1 MPISLFLNSFQTQ
14 KVSVER
20 HENSSSSITVTAT
33 CSDRD
38 HEERERDVR
47 YTRVSILMVV
57 LYFVCHAPRI
67 ITNTVEMAVASDRL
81 PIVSIQKKSSTF
93 FFIVFMP

>member
-1 MPISLFLNSFQTQ
+1 MLQL
-14 KVSVER
+14 SVEE
-20 HENSSSSITVTAT
+20 HENPSITVTAT

-67 ITNTVEMAVASDRL
+67 ITNTVEMAVATDKI
-81 PIVSIQKKSSTF
+81 PIVSF
-93 FFIVFMP
+93 FWIS

>member
-1 MPISLFLNSFQTQ
+1 
-14 KVSVER
+14 VEG
-20 HENSSSSITVTAT
+20 HENSSITVIAT

-67 ITNTVEMAVASDRL
+67 ITNTVEMAVASDKI
-81 PIVSIQKKSSTF
+81 PIVSSYKTYEIQFEKYK
-93 FFIVFMP
+93 FIVL

>member
-1 MPISLFLNSFQTQ
+1 M
-14 KVSVER
+14 SVEG
-20 HENSSSSITVTAT
+20 HENSSITVTAT

-67 ITNTVEMAVASDRL
+67 ITNTVEMAVASDKI
-81 PIVSIQKKSSTF
+81 PIVSLSKHMTLYLKTY
-93 FFIVFMP
+93 

>member
-1 MPISLFLNSFQTQ
+1 M
-14 KVSVER
+14 ED
-20 HENSSSSITVTAT
+20 HENPSITVTAT